1 MICFTTCTV
10 DETIVCVTVYDNT
23 IEQATAYAPIDE
35 TECVCK
41 LFSLLVL
48 QFTCPLCHHFCV
60 LFVFYLVIR
69 EEALIISFC
78 FYFVSCFKGI
88 FITEHFSVNYIIWS
102 SLSPPPSLSGVHTEG
117 HICTLYQTVLCKLI
131 VTVGD
136 WLVIFLL

>member
-102 SLSPPPSLSGVHTEG
+102 SLSPPLSLW
-117 HICTLYQTVLCKLI
+117 CTHRGTCMYTISNSI
-131 VTVGD
+131 VQVNCNS
-136 WLVIFLL
+136 W